1 MLTIKNLKASVKEKK
16 ILNGV
21 NLSVKRG
28 EIHAIMG
35 PNGSGKSTFV
45 NAVTGHPEVLIS
57 KGSKIVVDGLN
68 ITHGDPDERAAAG
81 LFAAFQNPAEIVG
94 VPLTEFLRLAYN
106 NVQKDRQGE
115 VFRELSPIKFRNLL
129 EEKIFKYKLDAPF
142 FERNLNEGFSGG
154 EKKKSEILQMAV
166 IEPRYAVLDETDSGL
181 DVTALKNVSE
191 SISRLASDIN
201 IGLIVITHYARILK
215 YLKPDKVHV
224 FIDGRIA
231 KTGGSSLADE
241 LDKNGYTEA
250 GYKKNE

>member
-115 VFRELSPIKFRNLL
+115 HEVEEVGDHTDGGEDLGGKKHFLEQAAAAHQDRGTLQHRAL
-129 EEKIFKYKLDAPF
+129 EEAPGENAAGEEEEERFHLPGSLSGQDVRKHQSIGQQGEEGVDEAPEEPEDAASIAGL
-142 FERNLNEGFSGG
+142 ELTRN
-154 EKKKSEILQMAV
+154 KA
-166 IEPRYAVLDETDSGL
+166 LDERPVAEKRSNLG
-181 DVTALKNVSE
+181 E
-191 SISRLASDIN
+191 
-201 IGLIVITHYARILK
+201 
-215 YLKPDKVHV
+215 YLRP
-224 FIDGRIA
+224 RA
-231 KTGGSSLADE
+231 QAPL
-241 LDKNGYTEA
+241 L
-250 GYKKNE
+250 

>member
-106 NVQKDRQGE
+106 NVQKDS
-115 VFRELSPIKFRNLL
+115 FL
-129 EEKIFKYKLDAPF
+129 
-142 FERNLNEGFSGG
+142 ERNLNEGFSGG